1 MKSLARQVTSAS
13 VFHSNIGRSVESV
26 SSGIQLC
33 KKRRFFVFQRNV
45 LAEDCQVASKS
56 VHLGLINDKDDL
68 LCNNLP
74 FSFRKNLLMRLNRAE
89 RVNIGIKN
97 LTITKREKIRS
108 ST

>member
-13 VFHSNIGRSVESV
+13 VFHSNIWRSVESG

-33 KKRRFFVFQRNV
+33 KKRRKVVFQRNV

-74 FSFRKNLLMRLNRAE
+74 FFIPEELINELKLSRKC
-89 RVNIGIKN
+89 
-97 LTITKREKIRS
+97 
-108 ST
+108 